1 MKILTG
7 NFRGRNIPLVSNP
20 ELRPTADK
28 VRKAAFDTLQG
39 YAKGKRVLDLYSGT
53 GAMGLEALSQ
63 GAAYVRFV
71 EQDREQ
77 ARRLEALVDRW
88 GFEASTDVDPMD
100 ALRAIDRAGFRK
112 DNYELVFMD
121 APYKSKLG
129 LETLKALGDSGI
141 VAKGGFVF
149 LECGKS
155 EILPE
160 GISPFK
166 MVRDRRYGMTRVVVY
181 QS

>member
-7 NFRGRNIPLVSNP
+7 NFRGRDIPLTPNP

-39 YAKGKRVLDLYSGT
+39 YAEGKRVLDLYSGT
-53 GAMGLEALSQ
+53 GAMGLESLSQ

-71 EQDREQ
+71 EKDREQ
-77 ARRLEALVDRW
+77 ARRIEALVKRW
-88 GFEASTDVDPMD
+88 GFESSTDVDAMD

-112 DNYELVFMD
+112 DSYDLVFMD

-129 LETLKALGDSGI
+129 LESLRALAESGI
-141 VAKGGFVF
+141 VAKGGFIF

-155 EILPE
+155 ENLSEEIP
-160 GISPFK
+160 PFK
-166 MVRDRRYGMTRVVVY
+166 IVRDRRYGMTRVVVY

>member
-7 NFRGRNIPLVSNP
+7 NFRGRNIPLIPNP

-39 YAKGKRVLDLYSGT
+39 YAEGKRVLDLYSGT
-53 GAMGLEALSQ
+53 GAMGLESLSQ

-77 ARRLEALVDRW
+77 ARRIEALVKRW
-88 GFEASTDVDPMD
+88 GFETSTDVDSMD

-112 DNYELVFMD
+112 DSYDLVFMD
-121 APYKSKLG
+121 APYKSKRG
-129 LETLKALGDSGI
+129 EETLRAIADSGI
-141 VAKGGFVF
+141 VVKGGFVF

-160 GISPFK
+160 VMPPFK
-166 MVRDRRYGMTRVVVY
+166 IVRDRRYGMTRVVVY
-181 QS
+181 QG